1 MRRLQPM
8 VSPRTVSTKPIA
20 QDRALH
26 RGAVI
31 GLAAF
36 FVFALWGFWPS
47 YYSRLSAPIDIHFHL
62 HGLALTAWCV
72 LLVAEAFLMRGN
84 NRQTHRKLGAVSYVL
99 VPVLAATTLSLVH
112 FRMSGGSL
120 PDIGFYQFALMFNAV
135 VCFVVLYAVAM
146 IYRRQALVHARF
158 MICTIFP
165 LFTPI
170 TDRLIYVHWPSLVT
184 SLPALDG
191 VPLVQMAGFALT
203 DVLLVGLIAWD
214 WRKNN
219 RFGAFASAL
228 VVLLLYQASVLTFY
242 RFEFWQAFTYWFRS
256 LPLL

>member
-1 MRRLQPM
+1 MWL
-8 VSPRTVSTKPIA
+8 V
-20 QDRALH
+20 
-26 RGAVI
+26 
-31 GLAAF
+31 AF
-36 FVFALWGFWPS
+36 FAFALWGFWPS

-72 LLVAEAFLMRGN
+72 MLVAEAFFMRGGK
-84 NRQTHRKLGAVSYVL
+84 RRTHRRLGVLSYVL

-135 VCFVVLYAVAM
+135 VCFVVLYALAM
-146 IYRRQALVHARF
+146 IYRRQPLVHARF

-165 LFTPI
+165 LFTPV

-184 SLPALDG
+184 SVPALDG
-191 VPLVQMAGFALT
+191 VPLVQVLGFALA
-203 DVLLVGLIAWD
+203 DVLLAALIAWD
-214 WRKNN
+214 WLKNR

-228 VVLLLYQASVLTFY
+228 GVVALYQLSVLTFY
-242 RFEFWQAFTYWFRS
+242 RFEWWHSFTYWFRTLT
-256 LPLL
+256 LP

>member
-1 MRRLQPM
+1 MATAQSKASHTKAN
-8 VSPRTVSTKPIA
+8 VS
-20 QDRALH
+20 DRALH
-26 RGAVI
+26 RSAVVW
-31 GLAAF
+31 LVAF
-36 FVFALWGFWPS
+36 FAFALWGFWPS

-72 LLVAEAFLMRGN
+72 MLVAEAFFMRGGK
-84 NRQTHRKLGAVSYVL
+84 RRTHRRLGVLSYVL

-135 VCFVVLYAVAM
+135 VCFVVLYALAM
-146 IYRRQALVHARF
+146 IYRRQPLVHARF

-165 LFTPI
+165 LFTPV

-184 SLPALDG
+184 SVPALDG
-191 VPLVQMAGFALT
+191 VPLVQVLGFALA
-203 DVLLVGLIAWD
+203 DVLLAALIAWD
-214 WRKNN
+214 WLKNR

-228 VVLLLYQASVLTFY
+228 GVVALYQLSVLTFY
-242 RFEFWQAFTYWFRS
+242 RFEWWHSFTYWFRTLT
-256 LPLL
+256 LP